1 MLPLST
7 PPSESSHQRG
17 QLADTGGGPRALE
30 IVGRM
35 SSSKRN
41 MLIGVATLAVAGLV
55 GYLLLKGSDMQ
66 DEEAQS
72 TPDVEE
78 VEDVD
83 VAEKKSSRPAAA
95 TPSVD
100 EADVETKP
108 KAPAT
113 PTEVPAAAP
122 AEAAPVAAAPASE
135 TEDKPEAEA
144 AAAAKKAAQK
154 EEFANVTRLG
164 TKFMKAQA
172 YDRAAKEFG
181 RAIVL
186 AEALDMPQASVET
199 LYNNRAAMH
208 EKNGNMAASLD
219 DCTVVLAMNAS
230 HTKVRKRRARI
241 YAAQGRMQVAR
252 VLGEALSVK
261 GCQSLRCVSDS
272 CCL

>member
-1 MLPLST
+1 MLPFST
-7 PPSESSHQRG
+7 PPPSESSHHQRG
-17 QLADTGGGPRALE
+17 LANKVGGLRAPE
-30 IVGRM
+30 IGGNM

-41 MLIGVATLAVAGLV
+41 ILYGVATLAVAGLV
-55 GYLLLKGSDMQ
+55 GYMLLKGSEMQ
-66 DEEAQS
+66 DDEA
-72 TPDVEE
+72 PDVEE

-83 VAEKKSSRPAAA
+83 VTDKKSSGPPAA

-100 EADVETKP
+100 EAVVEA
-108 KAPAT
+108 KAKVPAT

-122 AEAAPVAAAPASE
+122 AETAPAAAPASE
-135 TEDKPEAEA
+135 TVDTPDAEA
-144 AAAAKKAAQK
+144 AAAAEKAAQK

-208 EKNGNMAASLD
+208 EKNGDMAASLD

-241 YAAQGRMQVAR
+241 YAAQGRMQVATM
-252 VLGEALSVK
+252 LGFFLS
-261 GCQSLRCVSDS
+261 GHRSSLR
-272 CCL
+272 L